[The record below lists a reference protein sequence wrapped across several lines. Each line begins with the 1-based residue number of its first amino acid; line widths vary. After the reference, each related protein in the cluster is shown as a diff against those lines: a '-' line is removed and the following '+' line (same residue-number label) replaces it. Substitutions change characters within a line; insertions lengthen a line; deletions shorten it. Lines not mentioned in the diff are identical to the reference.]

1 LARFFPPLYTHARAF
16 TPRRH
21 MSEPAIYSLFLLFR
35 EEGEKKREREKES
48 KMKKKKNRPT

>member
-1 LARFFPPLYTHARAF
+1 
-16 TPRRH
+16 